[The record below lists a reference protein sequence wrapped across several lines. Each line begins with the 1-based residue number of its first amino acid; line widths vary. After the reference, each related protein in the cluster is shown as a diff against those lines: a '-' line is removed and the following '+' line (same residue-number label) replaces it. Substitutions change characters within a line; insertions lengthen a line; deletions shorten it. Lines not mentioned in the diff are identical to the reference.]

1 MGVRPTGNVSR
12 TMTLLA
18 MALIASFNTAIVN
31 VTWEPMGTLVG
42 ATVVLLIVMT
52 GLSWGEVV
60 CAQAI

>member
-1 MGVRPTGNVSR
+1 
-12 TMTLLA
+12 MTLLA

-52 GLSWGEVV
+52 GLSCGEVV